1 LVPIAK
7 AVFDEHMKGPNQ
19 IQLPAKQRA
28 AITEKDLVEIPRGQL
43 TEEGF
48 VRNVDV
54 ALQYIESWLR
64 GNGCVPI
71 YNLMEDAATAEIS
84 RAQLWQWIQ
93 YGARLNNGRRIDRH
107 RFASALRDILNFQKH
122 KLGSEQFASS
132 KFERAAELLTTFCSS
147 EFQDFLTTSAYS
159 ELA

>member
-1 LVPIAK
+1 VPVAK
-7 AVFDEHMKGPNQ
+7 AVFDEHKKGPNQ
-19 IQLPAKQRA
+19 IQRPAKQRA

-71 YNLMEDAATAEIS
+71 YNLMEDSATAEIS
-84 RAQLWQWIQ
+84 RAQLWQWIR
-93 YGARLNNGRRIDRH
+93 YGARLNKWSKDR
-107 RFASALRDILNFQKH
+107 
-122 KLGSEQFASS
+122 SS
-132 KFERAAELLTTFCSS
+132 QVRERAEG
-147 EFQDFLTTSAYS
+147 YS
-159 ELA
+159 ELQKIQTRQRTV